1 MTISRP
7 SLLSPENAAAYR
19 AAFDAIRQEQSEL
32 QEQRRQIGLEMR
44 AGGAPFREIAAALG
58 ISRSYARDLIADPTA
73 AARRARTR
81 IVEKRRASER
91 L

>member
-1 MTISRP
+1 MTNPRP

-19 AAFDAIRQEQSEL
+19 RAFDAIRLEHRQL
-32 QEQRRQIGLEMR
+32 QEQRRKIGLEMR
-44 AGGAPFREIAAALG
+44 AAGATFREIGSALG
-58 ISRSYARDLIADPTA
+58 ISRSYARDLIVDPTA

-81 IVEKRRASER
+81 IVEKRRASEG